1 MVVENGGNMESGRK
15 FESIHDDFYLNSLME
30 EVMLF
35 IDGFQELMLEQ
46 PKEQFDRSNN

>member
-30 EVMLF
+30 EVMHF
-35 IDGFQELMLEQ
+35 IDGFQELLEQ
-46 PKEQFDRSNN
+46 AKEHFDSSD